1 MRTASGY
8 GSFTWLSS
16 LCLAGLAWSATA
28 AELPEGYWGPDTIE
42 PLLERTLTVRLEPDL
57 SSLTEAERETVQH
70 LLAVGRIFHRL
81 YLESRHHQSLSALG
95 ELEAR
100 GRSAGTEDQTRQ
112 LLDLFWIFKGP
123 IATTLDNRRVPFLPV
138 DPELPGK
145 NVYPTD
151 VTREEVRTRL
161 ETHPDESRDVLDLR
175 SVVRRATRE
184 NLDRDRAVLE
194 RHPVLRILHP
204 GLEHK
209 LEALAVEPD
218 SATLYAVPY
227 SVAYAEEILEAYRLL
242 QLAAR
247 TIRET
252 DPDFA
257 AYLANRARDLLADD
271 YEAGDASWVAGR
283 FGKLNAQIGSSET
296 YDDELLGV
304 KSFFS
309 LSLLVRDQERSAK
322 LAAAISGLQDME
334 NRLPYG
340 RPKKV
345 RSEIPVGVYHVVAD
359 FGQAR
364 GTNTATILPND
375 SSHARKYGRTILMRY
390 NIMTHPD
397 LFANTR
403 AGWAAAVAD
412 SHDDDLT
419 LEGNFNRTL
428 WHEVGHYLGPDRDA
442 RNRTLDVALAEYSDL
457 VEELKADLVSL
468 EVAPKL
474 RQSGYY
480 DEAGLRAVYADGI
493 RRTLQRVRPRPEQP
507 YQTMQL
513 MQMNFFLEKGL
524 LEWDAERQEL
534 VIHFD
539 RYPET
544 VTGMLREVLA
554 IQSSGDVE
562 RAARLVEEYAVWT
575 EDLHE
580 ALASRIRE
588 AAIYRYRRVLYA
600 ALGQ

>member
-1 MRTASGY
+1 MRTSGGH
-8 GSFTWLSS
+8 GSFTWLGPF
-16 LCLAGLAWSATA
+16 CLVALTWSATA
-28 AELPEGYWGPDTIE
+28 AELPEGYWGPDEIE
-42 PLLERTLTVRLEPDL
+42 PVLERTLTVRLDPDL

-81 YLESRHHQSLSALG
+81 YLESRHHQSLTALG
-95 ELEAR
+95 ELEDLD
-100 GRSAGTEDQTRQ
+100 RSAGLEGPIQQ
-112 LLDLFWIFKGP
+112 LLDLYWIFKGP

-138 DPELPGK
+138 DPELPGR

-151 VTREEVRTRL
+151 VTREELRAKI
-161 ETHPDESRDVLDLR
+161 EANPGESRSLLDLR

-184 NLDRDRAVLE
+184 NLGRDRAIME
-194 RHPVLRILHP
+194 RHPVLEVLHP
-204 GLEHK
+204 GLESR
-209 LEALAVEPD
+209 LEALAVEADP
-218 SATLYAVPY
+218 ATLYALPY
-227 SVAYAEEILEAYRLL
+227 SVAYAEEILEGYRLL

-247 TIRET
+247 TIRAT

-283 FGKLNAQIGSSET
+283 FGKLNAQIGSYET

-309 LSLLVRDQERSAK
+309 LSLLLRDEKRSAK
-322 LAAAISGLQDME
+322 LAAAIQGLQEME

-340 RPKKV
+340 RPKRV

-419 LEGNFNRTL
+419 LEGSFNRTL

-442 RNRTLDVALAEYSDL
+442 RDRTLDIALAEYSDL

-468 EVAPKL
+468 EVAPAL

-480 DEAGLRAVYADGI
+480 DAAGLRALYADGI
-493 RRTLQRVRPRPEQP
+493 RRTLQRVRPRREQP

-524 LEWDAERQEL
+524 LAWDAERQEL

-544 VTGMLREVLA
+544 VTAMLREVLA

-562 RAARLVEEYAVWT
+562 RAERLVEKYAVWR

-580 ALASRIRE
+580 ALASRIRD
-588 AAIYRYRRVLYA
+588 AARYRYRRVLYT